1 MATRDTFR
9 PRCLPVEAW
18 PSAFQE
24 AWHRALNDDEL
35 FDATRVAHSW
45 RRSTLNKTRKGF
57 GVWISW
63 NLERLPSIE
72 LTFPASN
79 VTRKHVHA
87 YVVELQSF
95 CASYT
100 VFCRAQE
107 LYDGIRIM
115 EPEHDWSWLQCA
127 VKKLR
132 SRANPVRDKLT
143 RLRPADVI
151 ERLGFDLM
159 HGAETDPSLSRFKR
173 ALMFRDGFAI
183 AFLIRRPLRLRNF
196 ADIKLHTHL
205 VGENFS
211 RITFLA
217 AEMKG
222 KRPFEAAFPPNL
234 QQSLNH
240 YLQVYRPY
248 LLSLAAGSST
258 SAATSEGSPAIEP
271 ALWISREGR
280 AVDPGALSKS
290 IARRTR
296 AAFGRDLTPH
306 LFRDASVTTLIRDAP
321 ASALLTKT
329 ILSHSSID
337 VTFDHYNQAQMVE
350 SSRRYAEVVAA
361 LQRKGQGAD

>member
-18 PSAFQE
+18 PTAFQE
-24 AWHRALNDDEL
+24 AWRRALNDDEL
-35 FDATRVAHSW
+35 FDTARVARSW
-45 RRSTLNKTRKGF
+45 RHSTLNKTRKGF

-72 LTFPASN
+72 STVPVSN
-79 VTRKHVHA
+79 VTRKYVHA
-87 YVVELQSF
+87 YIVELQSF
-95 CASYT
+95 CASNT

-107 LYDGIRIM
+107 LYDAIRIM
-115 EPEHDWSWLQCA
+115 EPDHDWSWLACA

-132 SRANPVRDKLT
+132 SRAKPVREKLS
-143 RLRPADVI
+143 RLKPADVV
-151 ERLGFDLM
+151 EKLGLDLM
-159 HGAETDPSLSRFKR
+159 HRAEAESGISPFKR
-173 ALMFRDGFAI
+173 SLMFRDGLAI
-183 AFLIRRPLRLRNF
+183 ALLIRRPLRLRNF
-196 ADIKLHTHL
+196 SNMKMHTHL
-205 VGENFS
+205 VGEGFTRIVFS
-211 RITFLA
+211 A

-222 KRPFEAAFPPNL
+222 KRPFEAAFPANL
-234 QQSLNH
+234 QGALHRYLNA
-240 YLQVYRPY
+240 YRPH
-248 LLSLAAGSST
+248 LLSLHAQD
-258 SAATSEGSPAIEP
+258 GSPGVEM
-271 ALWISREGR
+271 ALWISSEGR
-280 AVDPGALSKS
+280 AVDPGAFSKS

-361 LQRKGQGAD
+361 LQQKEQGAD